1 MKSLL
6 FLACAGCALAQAP
19 IRPAAVVN
27 PPGNSARLVVASIET
42 RLNDRL
48 ATIGPATDRV
58 YILGLIRGLYLEGY
72 GSVYTAE
79 LDLIETPRPSP
90 FRQKISPE
98 EAVKVH
104 QRKVANLAL
113 LKKSM
118 RDMWLDA
125 SSALS
130 GTPETEQVVLAVRL
144 FYQPWEDTA
153 GLPTQIVMKGP
164 RKAAVTGTLT
174 TEEQ

>member
-1 MKSLL
+1 MKTALL
-6 FLACAGCALAQAP
+6 LACAAAAFAQAP

-27 PPGNSARLVVASIET
+27 PPSSSARVMVATIES
-42 RLNDRL
+42 RLNDRM
-48 ATIGPATDRV
+48 AMIGPATDRV
-58 YILGLIRGLYLEGY
+58 YILGLVRGLYLEGY

-79 LDLIETPRPSP
+79 LDLVETPKPNP
-90 FRQKISPE
+90 FRAKISPE
-98 EAVKVH
+98 EAAKVH

-125 SSALS
+125 ASALS
-130 GTPETEQVVLAVRL
+130 GTSDSEQVVLAVRL
-144 FYQPWEDTA
+144 FYQPWEDA
-153 GLPTQIVMKGP
+153 SGLPTQIVMKGP

>member
-1 MKSLL
+1 MKTFL
-6 FLACAGCALAQAP
+6 FLACAACAFAQAP

-27 PPGNSARLVVASIET
+27 PPSSSARVMVATIES

-48 ATIGPATDRV
+48 ASIGPATDRV
-58 YILGLIRGLYLEGY
+58 YILGLVRGLYLEGY

-79 LDLIETPRPSP
+79 LDLVETPKPNP

-104 QRKVANLAL
+104 QRKVANLAM

-118 RDMWLDA
+118 REMWLDA
-125 SSALS
+125 AASLS
-130 GTPETEQVVLAVRL
+130 GTPDNDQVVIAVRL
-144 FYQPWEDTA
+144 FYQPWEDA
-153 GLPTQIVMKGP
+153 SGLPTQVVMKGP